1 MIFRTLAVAA
11 LLAVSPVSG
20 LRAQSAPP
28 AVPTSAQDVI
38 VRMQARNAGVQS
50 YTVRVHV
57 HMRTAIPFYS
67 PNLDGTAY
75 FKRPDN
81 FAVVF
86 DRVPSYGKG
95 FQKLF
100 DDVGDPT
107 QWEQDSNIKLAGMRQ
122 LDGRPMI
129 VLILTKKIY
138 SDQIKDTVV
147 YVDPTTYELPEMDWH
162 YTNGGTIT
170 MKQHYSVE
178 NGFSFVTQQH
188 VDIHYRVRAT
198 GDSQYGPYQINV
210 AISDSVF
217 TKQP

>member
-1 MIFRTLAVAA
+1 MMFRPIAVTA
-11 LLAVSPVSG
+11 LLALFATAGVSAQSVSPAPAD
-20 LRAQSAPP
+20 AQ
-28 AVPTSAQDVI
+28 AVIA
-38 VRMQARNAGVQS
+38 RMLARNAGLQS

-75 FKRPDN
+75 YKRPDN

-107 QWEQDSNIKLAGMRQ
+107 AWEKDSNIKLQGMGQ
-122 LDGRPMI
+122 LEGHPML
-129 VLILTKKIY
+129 VLVLTKKIY

-162 YTNGGTIT
+162 YTNGGTIV
-170 MKQHYSVE
+170 MKQYYSME
-178 NGFSFVTQQH
+178 NGFTVVSRQH
-188 VDIHYRVRAT
+188 VEIHYRVRAT
-198 GDSQYGPYQINV
+198 GDSQYGPYQTNV
-210 AISDSVF
+210 AVNDAVF
-217 TKQP
+217 DK